1 MRDEMMRNSR
11 AFWLALVSMAAMGGA
26 NVADAQVRA
35 IPPKKVA
42 PSFDCAKA
50 RPGTID
56 LVICGDRELS
66 ILDRNMGRDYSR
78 AQRQTPA
85 VEKGKLLREQR
96 EFIANRN
103 LCMKRKADRQPC
115 IAFAYES
122 RIERLGEWID
132 RSAWLDE

>member
-1 MRDEMMRNSR
+1 MPRIRYFR
-11 AFWLALVSMAAMGGA
+11 LALASAAALLVAGGA
-26 NVADAQVRA
+26 QAQIKA

-42 PSFDCAKA
+42 PSFNCAKA

-56 LVICGDRELS
+56 QVICQDRELS
-66 ILDRNMGRDYSR
+66 ILDRNMGQDYAR

-85 VEKGKLLREQR
+85 VEKGNLLREQR
-96 EFIANRN
+96 EFLANRN

-122 RIERLGEWID
+122 RIERLAEWID
-132 RSAWLDE
+132 RSAWLGE

>member
-1 MRDEMMRNSR
+1 MV
-11 AFWLALVSMAAMGGA
+11 AKGYFGLALAACAAMLAAGSA
-26 NVADAQVRA
+26 EAQVKA

-50 RPGTID
+50 KPGTID
-56 LVICGDRELS
+56 LVICQDHELS
-66 ILDRNMGRDYSR
+66 ILDRTMGLDYQR
-78 AQRQTPA
+78 AQMQTPP

-103 LCMKRKADRQPC
+103 LCMKRKTDRQPC
-115 IAFAYES
+115 IAFSYES

-132 RSAWLDE
+132 RSAWMGE